1 MIKQGKKTI
10 AWSKIRA
17 ELKKEFE
24 EKGITYCE
32 VGYDGCTRNNFLSFS
47 HGDKRRYL
55 TDDELRN
62 LVVVACIPCHQ
73 WLEALPRT
81 ELRAITNRII
91 RRRMSYN

>member
-1 MIKQGKKTI
+1 MIKAGKKTI
-10 AWSKIRA
+10 IWSKYRA

-24 EKGITYCE
+24 EKGVVTCE
-32 VGYDGCTRNNFLSFS
+32 VNHSGCWRDNALSFS
-47 HGDKRRYL
+47 HGDKRRFL